1 MTAGGCLLRAVSA
14 HASRLT
20 LPDGDNAFDVY
31 ALEDVAHHPDGR
43 ERRMTSGD
51 RAVTVR
57 AIATMT
63 EFARLAESPEG
74 DLVVQREAQL
84 IDPDNPEATQTR
96 LVRLLRQHQ
105 AEWNAFLS
113 SLPERSWV
121 REIVGQV

>member
-1 MTAGGCLLRAVSA
+1 
-14 HASRLT
+14 
-20 LPDGDNAFDVY
+20 
-31 ALEDVAHHPDGR
+31 
-43 ERRMTSGD
+43 
-51 RAVTVR
+51 
-57 AIATMT
+57 MT

>member
-1 MTAGGCLLRAVSA
+1 MAER
-14 HASRLT
+14 
-20 LPDGDNAFDVY
+20 Y
-31 ALEDVAHHPDGR
+31 ALEDVAHHRDGR

-51 RAVTVR
+51 RAVAVR

-63 EFARLAESPEG
+63 EFARLAQSPEG
-74 DLVVQREAQL
+74 DLVVQGEAQL
-84 IDPDNPEATQTR
+84 IDPDNPEAAQTK